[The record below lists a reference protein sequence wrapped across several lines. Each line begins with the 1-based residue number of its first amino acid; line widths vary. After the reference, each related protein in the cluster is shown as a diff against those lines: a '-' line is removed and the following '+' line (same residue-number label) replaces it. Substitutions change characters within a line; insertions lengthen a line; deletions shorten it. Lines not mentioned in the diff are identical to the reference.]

1 MKAKSLLSVLALAAM
16 VGVPASASSLADY
29 DVQKADTWADALAI
43 CDVTKFLLT
52 DPNLNSEVI
61 LAPVPGGAPV
71 ALYRPLFLPP
81 SNFYSD
87 SMRDTFERAQKSGQV
102 TIDAYGAARNRYA
115 RLMLT
120 AYKGT
125 KADHDY
131 LADRMKL
138 CYALAADASGRAR
151 ASKPEPK
158 H

>member
-1 MKAKSLLSVLALAAM
+1 MSVKCLLPVLALAAM

-52 DPNLNSEVI
+52 DPNLSSEVI

-87 SMRDTFERAQKSGQV
+87 KMRDTFERAQKSGQV

-120 AYKGT
+120 AYRGT

-131 LADRMKL
+131 LADRMNL
-138 CYALAADASGRAR
+138 CYALAADASGRAK
-151 ASKPEPK
+151 AGNAAVK